1 MDVRI
6 QSPGQKE
13 VGEREREREEC
24 RCAEGGWLTR
34 FWVGEVNR
42 FHV

>member
-13 VGEREREREEC
+13 VGERERERERNAGARRED
-24 RCAEGGWLTR
+24 G
-34 FWVGEVNR
+34 
-42 FHV
+42 